1 MLDTFSADELASE
14 SLYVFGLTTK
24 DDDFEAGF
32 VIQVGMQSGNDQ
44 FVMIVL
50 KVGKPFGQE
59 TGVVIVNQS
68 DGADD
73 KSIVGNND
81 GLNELVAD

>member
-1 MLDTFSADELASE
+1 MLDAFSADELASE
-14 SLYVFGLTTK
+14 SLHVFGLTTK

-32 VIQVGMQSGNDQ
+32 VIQVGMQSGNAQ

-59 TGVVIVNQS
+59 TGVVIANQS

-81 GLNELVAD
+81 RLNELVAD